1 MSEDKNRRIIPVRN
15 VHAVYFSPTKA
26 TAKLT
31 CFMAE
36 NIAAEAGVD
45 YKCYDYTLPEARKK
59 TLCFAEDELVVL
71 GNPVY
76 AGRTP
81 NRMLPYLKSM
91 QGDKTPVVI
100 LAVYGN
106 RAYEDALTEMRNV
119 LSENGFVPVAA
130 VAAIS
135 SHPMSRV
142 FGNGTLGKGRPDQN
156 DLEKIGAF
164 ARQISDMVIKTGFE
178 EKKMELPGNDEVGA
192 YYKPV
197 GQKGQKTNFLKVV
210 PQTNETC
217 TECKAC
223 VAVCPEG
230 AIDASDPRL
239 VPGVCIKCLACVE
252 VCPQH
257 AKYFTDEN
265 LISHSLY
272 LEETFSDVHHEVE
285 FYSL

>member
-1 MSEDKNRRIIPVRN
+1 MNMEENKTIRSVRK
-15 VHAVYFSPTKA
+15 VYAVYFSPTKA
-26 TAKLT
+26 TAGLT
-31 CFMAE
+31 RFMAE
-36 NIAAEAGVD
+36 KIAAQAGVA
-45 YKCYDYTLPEARKK
+45 YECYDYTLPEARKK
-59 TLCFAEDELVVL
+59 ELCFSEDELVVL

-81 NRMLPYLKSM
+81 NRMLPYLKSI
-91 QGDKTPVVI
+91 QGNKTPVVL

-130 VAAIS
+130 VAAVS

-142 FGNGTLGKGRPDQN
+142 FGSGALGKGRPDQK
-156 DLEKIGAF
+156 DLEKIAAF
-164 ARQISDMVIKTGFE
+164 AKQISDMVLKTGFE
-178 EKKMELPGNDEVGA
+178 EKKLELPGNDEVGA

-210 PQTNETC
+210 PSTNEKC
-217 TECKAC
+217 TKCKAC

-230 AIDASDPRL
+230 AIDASDPS
-239 VPGVCIKCLACVE
+239 VVSGVCIKCLACVE